1 MSATDR
7 TLDRFKV
14 DLHRQIIERL
24 DLPRLEQLGHDQL
37 VRAVHEQTILLLDQT
52 PHGLINEV
60 QRERLI
66 ADIRAEVFGIGPLEQ
81 YLNDPTITDI
91 LVNGPERVY
100 IERNGQLELTTTRFA
115 DEAHLLQVIQR
126 MASRLGRRIDES
138 SAMVDARLPD
148 GSRVN
153 AVIPPLSLDGPV
165 LSIRRFVHKLNEQ
178 DLVASGTAAPEMLE
192 LLRATVMGRLNL
204 LVSGGTGTGKTTL
217 LNILSAN
224 IPHNE
229 RLVTIEDTA
238 ELQLRQPHVIRL
250 ETRSANV
257 EGAGKVRQRQLV
269 RNSLRM
275 RPDRIIIGEV
285 RGPEAI
291 DMLAA
296 MNTGHEGSMTTIH
309 ANDTRDALSRLEMM
323 VTGGSRNLPLSVTRR
338 QIASA
343 IDLIIQLGRLKG
355 GKRRIVRISE
365 LVSYQHKEFVVCDLF
380 HFVQTGVTDG
390 HAVGE
395 FHATGH
401 VPTFLERLE
410 IAGIT
415 LPMNLF
421 EARPLSCSRTPQ
433 VTDETKKDKR

>member
-7 TLDRFKV
+7 TLDRLKV
-14 DLHRQIIERL
+14 DLHRQIVERL
-24 DLPRLEQLGHDQL
+24 DLSRLEQLGHDQL
-37 VRAVHEQTILLLDQT
+37 SRAVHEQTILLLDQT
-52 PHGLINEV
+52 PHGLMNEV

-66 ADIRAEVFGIGPLEQ
+66 ADIQAEVFGIGPLEQ

-165 LSIRRFVHKLNEQ
+165 LSIRRFIQKLNEQ
-178 DLVASGTAAPEMLE
+178 DLVASGSAVPEMLE
-192 LLRATVMGRLNL
+192 LLRATVIGRLNL

-323 VTGGSRNLPLSVTRR
+323 VAGSNRNLPLSVTRR
-338 QIASA
+338 QIA
-343 IDLIIQLGRLKG
+343 
-355 GKRRIVRISE
+355 
-365 LVSYQHKEFVVCDLF
+365 
-380 HFVQTGVTDG
+380 
-390 HAVGE
+390 
-395 FHATGH
+395 
-401 VPTFLERLE
+401 
-410 IAGIT
+410 
-415 LPMNLF
+415 
-421 EARPLSCSRTPQ
+421 
-433 VTDETKKDKR
+433 

>member
-1 MSATDR
+1 
-7 TLDRFKV
+7 
-14 DLHRQIIERL
+14 
-24 DLPRLEQLGHDQL
+24 
-37 VRAVHEQTILLLDQT
+37 
-52 PHGLINEV
+52 
-60 QRERLI
+60 
-66 ADIRAEVFGIGPLEQ
+66 
-81 YLNDPTITDI
+81 
-91 LVNGPERVY
+91 
-100 IERNGQLELTTTRFA
+100 
-115 DEAHLLQVIQR
+115 
-126 MASRLGRRIDES
+126 
-138 SAMVDARLPD
+138 
-148 GSRVN
+148 
-153 AVIPPLSLDGPV
+153 
-165 LSIRRFVHKLNEQ
+165 
-178 DLVASGTAAPEMLE
+178 
-192 LLRATVMGRLNL
+192 MGRLNL